1 MNGKDLARDVANV
14 AWDVLQT
21 LTSSMKFWRM
31 NELTSGTVVPPIDLG
46 ADWSAAVAHVR
57 AELGLRHAR
66 CLDQVEKRQLAA
78 RDQGHRATQRC

>member
-1 MNGKDLARDVANV
+1 VANV
-14 AWDVLQT
+14 AWDALQT

-31 NELTSGTVVPPIDLG
+31 NELTSGTAVPPIDLG